1 MASWSLFTFTG
12 TSGLKKVGFQDENQG
27 DHFYE
32 VRSITEAHGDPKAV
46 VLRFHSASQSGK
58 TPPSKL
64 VVNLDNFLAP
74 PDTEW
79 VVLEDAEDAAT
90 FIDTYIKI
98 RQELRKVDEEEDVVG
113 SDADLFEFKT
123 NSPDN
128 SGSGREKEDLE
139 ENMEEEERDGGAL
152 GQDALEDEGHQT
164 LRHVLNSCP
173 VALRDTR
180 YTWRHNSVL
189 KELVTTLQQWYS
201 KSGQQVVIRC
211 DLSRESS
218 EVGTHTTI
226 PPDVLPTS
234 LVPDITIQDP
244 LHKVSSNMATYVT
257 VATLSP
263 RCYQEALDIMSKWS
277 SGECRGQ
284 GKSLK
289 VTQTIF
295 KELNG
300 MGKELEDDI
309 YSLLHR
315 LNHGEIEK
323 EEFDT
328 EAKAKKKNC
337 ASRSKSKPSKEVTDG
352 EVQELKKEKEKTEGE
367 LRDLKKEKERTEEEL
382 SDLRKEKEKI
392 EEDVR
397 ELKKEKE
404 KTEQELSDL
413 KKEKEKAEGK
423 DDQKIVAS
431 LRAEIA
437 SVQAEKRE
445 LEKKVEDLL
454 EENKKLKVLLE
465 SKLESTAEANL
476 KRRPS
481 EEEQPVSKRSK
492 TVSNWEG
499 KAIEPGQLVAVA
511 FSAPRRF
518 HIGKVLEVDIEKQ
531 YSVHVQFYKP
541 ARKILENYGEP
552 EWTKPQFV
560 LDTSVDVPKTGS
572 PSCLSPKVSRA
583 DLRRRPSSFGL
594 WKANKYAFHLANK
607 IPLNFSQQKSHQDLP
622 WLLLEVQLAI
632 PNFRR
637 WMVLEICNGSL
648 REERIKLLALEA
660 MPARRSRVRD
670 DSKKPR
676 HRSPPP
682 LPGNREAITMAWTT
696 DCGCGDDCCGKLGNE
711 AIRACREKF
720 WSYPQDKQREFIRGA
735 LEAADRRKDNGP
747 YEFSIQGSKICARG
761 WCLAFG
767 VKKSRFYEM
776 RAAYEKG
783 EMVVPD
789 LRNGM
794 KFHSRRYLEAK
805 EWLTEYAKKY
815 GDIMPNSNNTHL
827 PQCLQKID
835 VFNSYC
841 EDMSYENHLKLTRF
855 KVMWNKEF
863 PNLKI
868 PPRNRFTK
876 CDECEELK
884 KQLKEAKIEDDFN
897 ALRERRQSHLQLA
910 NSARQKYYKHIKKA
924 KQYPDNYLSI
934 IIDSMDQNKTSLP
947 HFSTPTKNQTSL
959 QQMKIHLTGVLAH
972 GQRKSYVYA
981 WTSKYRMDVN
991 ITTNVLI
998 DVLTD
1003 ISKEKRG
1010 RLPSTL
1016 YLQLDNSAKEN
1027 KNKFMI
1033 AFCTWLV
1040 KLQIFQKVKL
1050 GYLMAGH
1057 THEDIDQMFSRFSV
1071 RLQRQDATT
1080 VTELFRCIEA
1090 SYAPQPQCRL
1100 LQALWDY
1107 RTLMSTHITAD
1118 MSGHSRPHNFV
1129 MRAVDNKVNLLAQ
1142 LWPVPTCPKVD
1153 ISVDTF
1159 VEGFPTKKLV
1169 RDVWVGVDDEAN
1181 VEHNDEVRKMKNDLD
1196 KWSATLRVK
1205 EGFREWW
1212 EDFLSQETTRSRP
1225 PVEQLSKLGKF
1236 LPRTKP
1242 PSVLNEKVLSVL
1254 DKFQKKSQDPLN
1266 IKLKRKTNILRPLQ
1280 ETTSK
1285 R

>member
-1 MASWSLFTFTG
+1 MWTVELPQYCDQSQTAKYRPLSREDQELVTNLLKDPPTGISGVDLSTLEDGEWVSDNVIEQYLAIIQKSAPKTCKVDYFNYTVYKQLRTRKDFTKYKSRQKTQKVYYP
-12 TSGLKKVGFQDENQG
+12 KK
-27 DHFYE
+27 
-32 VRSITEAHGDPKAV
+32 K
-46 VLRFHSASQSGK
+46 
-58 TPPSKL
+58 
-64 VVNLDNFLAP
+64 
-74 PDTEW
+74 W
-79 VVLEDAEDAAT
+79 VVLFDSLQVSCCINQLTAFERAKRFLT
-90 FIDTYIKI
+90 FY
-98 RQELRKVDEEEDVVG
+98 
-113 SDADLFEFKT
+113 F
-123 NSPDN
+123 P
-128 SGSGREKEDLE
+128 
-139 ENMEEEERDGGAL
+139 
-152 GQDALEDEGHQT
+152 
-164 LRHVLNSCP
+164 
-173 VALRDTR
+173 
-180 YTWRHNSVL
+180 
-189 KELVTTLQQWYS
+189 
-201 KSGQQVVIRC
+201 
-211 DLSRESS
+211 ES
-218 EVGTHTTI
+218 
-226 PPDVLPTS
+226 
-234 LVPDITIQDP
+234 
-244 LHKVSSNMATYVT
+244 
-257 VATLSP
+257 
-263 RCYQEALDIMSKWS
+263 
-277 SGECRGQ
+277 
-284 GKSLK
+284 
-289 VTQTIF
+289 
-295 KELNG
+295 ELNW
-300 MGKELEDDI
+300 DDWTF
-309 YSLLHR
+309 YM
-315 LNHGEIEK
+315 
-323 EEFDT
+323 
-328 EAKAKKKNC
+328 
-337 ASRSKSKPSKEVTDG
+337 PSADEVP
-352 EVQELKKEKEKTEGE
+352 Q
-367 LRDLKKEKERTEEEL
+367 
-382 SDLRKEKEKI
+382 
-392 EEDVR
+392 
-397 ELKKEKE
+397 
-404 KTEQELSDL
+404 QMN
-413 KKEKEKAEGK
+413 A
-423 DDQKIVAS
+423 DDCGV
-431 LRAEIA
+431 
-437 SVQAEKRE
+437 
-445 LEKKVEDLL
+445 
-454 EENKKLKVLLE
+454 
-465 SKLESTAEANL
+465 
-476 KRRPS
+476 
-481 EEEQPVSKRSK
+481 
-492 TVSNWEG
+492 
-499 KAIEPGQLVAVA
+499 
-511 FSAPRRF
+511 
-518 HIGKVLEVDIEKQ
+518 
-531 YSVHVQFYKP
+531 
-541 ARKILENYGEP
+541 
-552 EWTKPQFV
+552 FV
-560 LDTSVDVPKTGS
+560 
-572 PSCLSPKVSRA
+572 CQ
-583 DLRRRPSSFGL
+583 
-594 WKANKYAFHLANK
+594 YAFHLANK
-607 IPLNFSQQKSHQDLP
+607 IPLNFS
-622 WLLLEVQLAI
+622 QLAI

-682 LPGNREAITMAWTT
+682 LPGNRSAAIRKALHSALEHSLNTSSSSGNDADISSCNTSFDDSISSPTRTRLFTSTPKAKARLRLFRKKKAEKAKRGKYSQMGTSREAITMAWTT

-1285 R
+1285 RQKRS

>member
-1 MASWSLFTFTG
+1 MWTVELPQYCDQSQTAKYRPLSREDQELVTNLLKDPPTGISGVDLSTLEDGEWVSDNVIEQYLAIIQKSAPKTCKVDYFNYTVYKQLRTRKDFTKYKSRQKTQKVYYP
-12 TSGLKKVGFQDENQG
+12 KK
-27 DHFYE
+27 
-32 VRSITEAHGDPKAV
+32 K
-46 VLRFHSASQSGK
+46 
-58 TPPSKL
+58 
-64 VVNLDNFLAP
+64 
-74 PDTEW
+74 W
-79 VVLEDAEDAAT
+79 VVLFDSLQVSCCINQLTAFERAKRFLT
-90 FIDTYIKI
+90 FY
-98 RQELRKVDEEEDVVG
+98 
-113 SDADLFEFKT
+113 F
-123 NSPDN
+123 P
-128 SGSGREKEDLE
+128 
-139 ENMEEEERDGGAL
+139 
-152 GQDALEDEGHQT
+152 
-164 LRHVLNSCP
+164 
-173 VALRDTR
+173 
-180 YTWRHNSVL
+180 
-189 KELVTTLQQWYS
+189 
-201 KSGQQVVIRC
+201 
-211 DLSRESS
+211 ES
-218 EVGTHTTI
+218 
-226 PPDVLPTS
+226 
-234 LVPDITIQDP
+234 
-244 LHKVSSNMATYVT
+244 
-257 VATLSP
+257 
-263 RCYQEALDIMSKWS
+263 
-277 SGECRGQ
+277 
-284 GKSLK
+284 
-289 VTQTIF
+289 
-295 KELNG
+295 ELNW
-300 MGKELEDDI
+300 DDWTF
-309 YSLLHR
+309 YM
-315 LNHGEIEK
+315 
-323 EEFDT
+323 
-328 EAKAKKKNC
+328 
-337 ASRSKSKPSKEVTDG
+337 PS
-352 EVQELKKEKEKTEGE
+352 
-367 LRDLKKEKERTEEEL
+367 
-382 SDLRKEKEKI
+382 
-392 EEDVR
+392 
-397 ELKKEKE
+397 
-404 KTEQELSDL
+404 
-413 KKEKEKAEGK
+413 
-423 DDQKIVAS
+423 
-431 LRAEIA
+431 
-437 SVQAEKRE
+437 
-445 LEKKVEDLL
+445 
-454 EENKKLKVLLE
+454 
-465 SKLESTAEANL
+465 
-476 KRRPS
+476 
-481 EEEQPVSKRSK
+481 
-492 TVSNWEG
+492 
-499 KAIEPGQLVAVA
+499 
-511 FSAPRRF
+511 
-518 HIGKVLEVDIEKQ
+518 
-531 YSVHVQFYKP
+531 
-541 ARKILENYGEP
+541 
-552 EWTKPQFV
+552 
-560 LDTSVDVPKTGS
+560 
-572 PSCLSPKVSRA
+572 A
-583 DLRRRPSSFGL
+583 D
-594 WKANKYAFHLANK
+594 YAFHLANK

-1225 PVEQLSKLGKF
+1225 PVEQLSNIVG
-1236 LPRTKP
+1236 RHG
-1242 PSVLNEKVLSVL
+1242 EKVSRSN
-1254 DKFQKKSQDPLN
+1254 KRETFSPWQKLHRQQIVPHGGILLASLREKITLTPN
-1266 IKLKRKTNILRPLQ
+1266 KTAKEANCDWL
-1280 ETTSK
+1280 
-1285 R
+1285 